1 MYPAERDKVILESLK
16 KRQFMSVR
24 DLVRRTDASEI
35 TIRRDLARLENAGL
49 VIRRSGGAQL
59 ARCNRPAAASKNG
72 GQLPRDVSLQSSP
85 RNHAQKDAIGRAAAL
100 LCSPGE
106 GVMIDG
112 GSTTLQMCA
121 HLTGLNLQVLT
132 NSLHIVGALLNQPGT
147 HVLVP
152 GGQVLREQKL
162 ILAAAGD
169 EAIRGFHARRLFMGV
184 ASIGP
189 AGLMQADVLLVAA
202 ERRFMTLAEEIIV
215 LADSSKFKGPSGNV
229 VCPLSEIDVVVTD
242 KGIPKEPVRML
253 ERSGIE
259 VIVV

>member
-1 MYPAERDKVILESLK
+1 
-16 KRQFMSVR
+16 MSVR

-59 ARCNRPAAASKNG
+59 ASGNRRSTASKSG
-72 GQLPRDVSLQSSP
+72 GHIPRGVPLQSSQ
-85 RNHAQKDAIGRAAAL
+85 RNRAQKDAIGRAAAL

-112 GSTTLQMCA
+112 GATTLQMCR

-132 NSLHIVGALLNQPGT
+132 NSLHIVGALLDQPGT

-169 EAIRGFHARRLFMGV
+169 VAITGFHARRLFMGV

-189 AGLMQADVLLVAA
+189 AGLMQADVLLVEAK
-202 ERRFMTLAEEIIV
+202 RRLMNLAEEIIV
-215 LADSSKFKGPSGNV
+215 LADSSEFKEPSGNV
-229 VCPLSEIDVVVTD
+229 VCPLSEIDIVVTD
-242 KGIPKEPVRML
+242 KGIPKEPARML
-253 ERSGIE
+253 ERSGIK